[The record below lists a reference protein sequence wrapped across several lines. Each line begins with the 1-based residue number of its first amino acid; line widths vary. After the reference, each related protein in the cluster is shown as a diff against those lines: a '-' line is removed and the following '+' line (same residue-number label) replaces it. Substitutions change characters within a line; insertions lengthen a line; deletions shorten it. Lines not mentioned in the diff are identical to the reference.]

1 MLMLKISG
9 IIIMCKTRHYRSTNQ
24 TKNTEAV
31 KMRICWAWGV
41 RDGLGIINL
50 FSPFLL
56 TMCFPLLFCLKR
68 LKHVRRKMS
77 CSTLHARLLVA
88 NCADERGQTDRQKD
102 IQTDR
107 QTDRQ
112 RDIQTDRQTDWHTD
126 STLSLDRTGLFHH
139 CWASPAAVGQILSK
153 IILSY
158 PPGLFTER
166 GAPHF
171 WKDTKLSFFKA
182 ILLMVMLHKVA

>member
-1 MLMLKISG
+1 MWD
-9 IIIMCKTRHYRSTNQ
+9 H
-24 TKNTEAV
+24 
-31 KMRICWAWGV
+31 
-41 RDGLGIINL
+41 
-50 FSPFLL
+50 F
-56 TMCFPLLFCLKR
+56 FPLLFPKDSESLKILDIR
-68 LKHVRRKMS
+68 LREVGAKRPLNGTSKVNTQTPLHV
-77 CSTLHARLLVA
+77 RLLVA
-88 NCADERGQTDRQKD
+88 NCADERGQTDRQKN

-182 ILLMVMLHKVA
+182 ILFMVMLHKVA